1 MSGSAD
7 APTPA
12 PGGNED
18 SMSISNAIQ
27 AMVGLVFLLAL
38 SVVLV
43 MPSIKVFA
51 GPVGAEHSFLTFY
64 WTVSPGWG
72 LMLIRAG
79 ACATGV
85 LFVGLWRPNWF
96 FFRWLWTGAYTSR
109 EEITERVAT
118 FAVAVVLLLGIFAGM
133 DRQGA
138 HDHPKGGA
146 QCFSTGVLDKSGNP
160 QGELDMANAMYFTL
174 GNLTTAGTGTVVPTS
189 PSCRAMTAT
198 QTAIGALVILVGVGG
213 LVDVVLDYRRRK
225 AGQAAANES

>member
-7 APTPA
+7 PPTPA
-12 PGGNED
+12 TGGNED
-18 SMSISNAIQ
+18 SMGISNAIA

-38 SVVLV
+38 GVVV
-43 MPSIKVFA
+43 MPSIMVFA
-51 GPVGAEHSFLTFY
+51 GPVGANHSFLTFY

-79 ACATGV
+79 ACAAGV
-85 LFVGLWRPNWF
+85 LLVGLWRPHWF
-96 FFRWLWTGAYTSR
+96 VFRWLCTGDYTSR

-118 FAVAVVLLLGIFAGM
+118 FMVAVVLLLGIFAGM
-133 DRQGA
+133 DRHAA
-138 HDHPKGGA
+138 HDHPNGTA
-146 QCFSTGVLDKSGNP
+146 HCFSTGVRDKSGNP
-160 QGELDMANAMYFTL
+160 QGELDMANAMYFAI

-189 PSCRAMTAT
+189 SSCRAMTAT

-225 AGQAAANES
+225 ASRGTR